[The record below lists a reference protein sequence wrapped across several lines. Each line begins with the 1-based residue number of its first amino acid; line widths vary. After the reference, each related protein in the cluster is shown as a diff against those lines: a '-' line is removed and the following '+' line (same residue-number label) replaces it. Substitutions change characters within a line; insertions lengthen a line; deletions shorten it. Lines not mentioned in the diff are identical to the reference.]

1 MQSQV
6 CNEATYFEQSKY
18 STLKLFKKG
27 ENWHCGL
34 CDVCLFYNQQ
44 LFQIVLAVVLVAASA
59 QEEARDAR
67 LLAGIPAGY
76 AGLPVGYAGLPAGYA
91 GLPAGYAGL
100 PAGYAGLPAA
110 HAGYAGIPY
119 PYAAP
124 AAIPAAIPAPVPVN
138 YALPP
143 VREVEGAPIVS
154 QTVEKVEQHG
164 YSIRY

>member
-1 MQSQV
+1 MGQF
-6 CNEATYFEQSKY
+6 FESHRTQLHITMY
-18 STLKLFKKG
+18 KL
-27 ENWHCGL
+27 
-34 CDVCLFYNQQ
+34 
-44 LFQIVLAVVLVAASA
+44 IVLAVVLVAASA

-67 LLAGIPAGY
+67 LLAALPAGY

-91 GLPAGYAGL
+91 GLP
-100 PAGYAGLPAA
+100 
-110 HAGYAGIPY
+110 AGYAGIPY

>member
-1 MQSQV
+1 M
-6 CNEATYFEQSKY
+6 
-18 STLKLFKKG
+18 G
-27 ENWHCGL
+27 
-34 CDVCLFYNQQ
+34 
-44 LFQIVLAVVLVAASA
+44 AASA

-67 LLAGIPAGY
+67 LLAALPAGY
-76 AGLPVGYAGLPAGYA
+76 AGLPVGYDGLPAGYA
-91 GLPAGYAGL
+91 GLPAGCAGL
-100 PAGYAGLPAA
+100 P
-110 HAGYAGIPY
+110 AGYAGIPY

>member
-1 MQSQV
+1 MGQF
-6 CNEATYFEQSKY
+6 FESHRTQLHITMY
-18 STLKLFKKG
+18 KL
-27 ENWHCGL
+27 
-34 CDVCLFYNQQ
+34 
-44 LFQIVLAVVLVAASA
+44 IVLAVVLVAASA
-59 QEEARDAR
+59 QEEARDAK
-67 LLAGIPAGY
+67 LLAGLPAGY
-76 AGLPVGYAGLPAGYA
+76 AGLPVGYAGL
-91 GLPAGYAGL
+91 
-100 PAGYAGLPAA
+100 

>member
-1 MQSQV
+1 MGQF
-6 CNEATYFEQSKY
+6 FESHRTQLHITMY
-18 STLKLFKKG
+18 KL
-27 ENWHCGL
+27 
-34 CDVCLFYNQQ
+34 
-44 LFQIVLAVVLVAASA
+44 IVLAVVLVAASA

-67 LLAGIPAGY
+67 LLAG
-76 AGLPVGYAGLPAGYA
+76 LPVGYVGLPAGYA

-110 HAGYAGIPY
+110 H
-119 PYAAP
+119 

>member
-1 MQSQV
+1 MGQF
-6 CNEATYFEQSKY
+6 FESHRTQLHITMY
-18 STLKLFKKG
+18 KL
-27 ENWHCGL
+27 
-34 CDVCLFYNQQ
+34 
-44 LFQIVLAVVLVAASA
+44 IVFAVVLVATSA

-67 LLAGIPAGY
+67 LLAGLPAGY

-100 PAGYAGLPAA
+100 PAA
-110 HAGYAGIPY
+110 HAAYAGIPY
-119 PYAAP
+119 PYAA
-124 AAIPAAIPAPVPVN
+124 PAAIPAPVPVN

-154 QTVEKVEQHG
+154 QTVEKVERHG

>member
-1 MQSQV
+1 MGQF
-6 CNEATYFEQSKY
+6 FESHHTQLHI
-18 STLKLFKKG
+18 TMDKL
-27 ENWHCGL
+27 
-34 CDVCLFYNQQ
+34 
-44 LFQIVLAVVLVAASA
+44 IVLAVVLVAASA

-67 LLAGIPAGY
+67 LLAALPAGY
-76 AGLPVGYAGLPAGYA
+76 AGLPVGYTGLPAGYA

-100 PAGYAGLPAA
+100 PAGYAG
-110 HAGYAGIPY
+110 IPY

-124 AAIPAAIPAPVPVN
+124 AAIPAAIPATVPVN

>member
-1 MQSQV
+1 MGQF
-6 CNEATYFEQSKY
+6 FESHHTQLHITMY
-18 STLKLFKKG
+18 KL
-27 ENWHCGL
+27 
-34 CDVCLFYNQQ
+34 
-44 LFQIVLAVVLVAASA
+44 IVLAVVLVAASA

-67 LLAGIPAGY
+67 LLAALPAGY
-76 AGLPVGYAGLPAGYA
+76 AGLPV
-91 GLPAGYAGL
+91 
-100 PAGYAGLPAA
+100 GYAGLPAA

>member
-1 MQSQV
+1 MGQF
-6 CNEATYFEQSKY
+6 FESHRAQLHITMY
-18 STLKLFKKG
+18 KL
-27 ENWHCGL
+27 
-34 CDVCLFYNQQ
+34 
-44 LFQIVLAVVLVAASA
+44 IVLAVV
-59 QEEARDAR
+59 
-67 LLAGIPAGY
+67 
-76 AGLPVGYAGLPAGYA
+76 PAGYA

-110 HAGYAGIPY
+110 HAGYAGYAGIPY
-119 PYAAP
+119 PYAA
-124 AAIPAAIPAPVPVN
+124 PAAIPAPVPVN

>member
-1 MQSQV
+1 MGQF
-6 CNEATYFEQSKY
+6 FESHHTQLHITMY
-18 STLKLFKKG
+18 KL
-27 ENWHCGL
+27 
-34 CDVCLFYNQQ
+34 
-44 LFQIVLAVVLVAASA
+44 IVLAVVLVAASA

-67 LLAGIPAGY
+67 LLAALPAGY
-76 AGLPVGYAGLPAGYA
+76 AGLPVGYA

>member
-1 MQSQV
+1 MGQF
-6 CNEATYFEQSKY
+6 FESHRTQLHITMY
-18 STLKLFKKG
+18 KL
-27 ENWHCGL
+27 
-34 CDVCLFYNQQ
+34 
-44 LFQIVLAVVLVAASA
+44 IVLSVVLVAASA
-59 QEEARDAR
+59 QEQARDAKF
-67 LLAGIPAGY
+67 L
-76 AGLPVGYAGLPAGYA
+76 AGLPAGYAGLPAGYA

-124 AAIPAAIPAPVPVN
+124 AAIPAPVPVN

>member
-1 MQSQV
+1 MGQF
-6 CNEATYFEQSKY
+6 FESHRTQLHITMY
-18 STLKLFKKG
+18 KL
-27 ENWHCGL
+27 
-34 CDVCLFYNQQ
+34 
-44 LFQIVLAVVLVAASA
+44 IVLAVVLVAASA
-59 QEEARDAR
+59 QEQARDAR
-67 LLAGIPAGY
+67 LLAALPAGY
-76 AGLPVGYAGLPAGYA
+76 AGLPV
-91 GLPAGYAGL
+91 GYAGL

-154 QTVEKVEQHG
+154 QTVEKVEQ
-164 YSIRY
+164 

>member
-1 MQSQV
+1 MGQF
-6 CNEATYFEQSKY
+6 FESHHTQLHITMY
-18 STLKLFKKG
+18 KL
-27 ENWHCGL
+27 
-34 CDVCLFYNQQ
+34 
-44 LFQIVLAVVLVAASA
+44 IVLAVVLVAASA

-67 LLAGIPAGY
+67 LLAA
-76 AGLPVGYAGLPAGYA
+76 LPAGYA
-91 GLPAGYAGL
+91 GL
-100 PAGYAGLPAA
+100 
-110 HAGYAGIPY
+110 PY

>member
-1 MQSQV
+1 MGQF
-6 CNEATYFEQSKY
+6 FESHRTQLHITMY
-18 STLKLFKKG
+18 KL
-27 ENWHCGL
+27 
-34 CDVCLFYNQQ
+34 
-44 LFQIVLAVVLVAASA
+44 IVLAVVLVAASA

-67 LLAGIPAGY
+67 LLAGLPAGY
-76 AGLPVGYAGLPAGYA
+76 AGLPV
-91 GLPAGYAGL
+91 GYAGL

-143 VREVEGAPIVS
+143 VREVEGVPIVS

>member
-1 MQSQV
+1 M
-6 CNEATYFEQSKY
+6 
-18 STLKLFKKG
+18 
-27 ENWHCGL
+27 
-34 CDVCLFYNQQ
+34 
-44 LFQIVLAVVLVAASA
+44 FQIVLTVVLVAASA
-59 QEEARDAR
+59 QEQARDGKF
-67 LLAGIPAGY
+67 L

-100 PAGYAGLPAA
+100 PAGYAGLPAGYAGLPVA
-110 HAGYAGIPY
+110 HAGAYAAGIPY

-124 AAIPAAIPAPVPVN
+124 AAIPAPAPVN

>member
-1 MQSQV
+1 MGQF
-6 CNEATYFEQSKY
+6 FESHRTQLHITMY
-18 STLKLFKKG
+18 KL
-27 ENWHCGL
+27 
-34 CDVCLFYNQQ
+34 
-44 LFQIVLAVVLVAASA
+44 IVLAVVLVAANA

-67 LLAGIPAGY
+67 LLAGLPAGY

-100 PAGYAGLPAA
+100 PAA
-110 HAGYAGIPY
+110 HAAYAGIPY

>member
-1 MQSQV
+1 MGQF
-6 CNEATYFEQSKY
+6 FESHRTQLHITMY
-18 STLKLFKKG
+18 KL
-27 ENWHCGL
+27 
-34 CDVCLFYNQQ
+34 
-44 LFQIVLAVVLVAASA
+44 IVLAVVLVAASA

-67 LLAGIPAGY
+67 LHAGLPAGY

-91 GLPAGYAGL
+91 GPPAGYAGL

-110 HAGYAGIPY
+110 HAGYAGIPF
-119 PYAAP
+119 PYAA
-124 AAIPAAIPAPVPVN
+124 PAAIPAPVPVN

>member
-1 MQSQV
+1 MGGLVWDPLQF
-6 CNEATYFEQSKY
+6 FESHHTQLHITMY
-18 STLKLFKKG
+18 KL
-27 ENWHCGL
+27 
-34 CDVCLFYNQQ
+34 
-44 LFQIVLAVVLVAASA
+44 IVLAVVLVAASA

-67 LLAGIPAGY
+67 LLAALPAGY

-119 PYAAP
+119 PYAT
-124 AAIPAAIPAPVPVN
+124 PAAIPAPVPFN

>member
-1 MQSQV
+1 MGQF
-6 CNEATYFEQSKY
+6 FESHHTQLHITMY
-18 STLKLFKKG
+18 KL
-27 ENWHCGL
+27 
-34 CDVCLFYNQQ
+34 
-44 LFQIVLAVVLVAASA
+44 IVLAVVLVAASA

-67 LLAGIPAGY
+67 LLAA
-76 AGLPVGYAGLPAGYA
+76 LPAGYA

>member
-1 MQSQV
+1 MGQF
-6 CNEATYFEQSKY
+6 FESHHTQLHITMY
-18 STLKLFKKG
+18 KL
-27 ENWHCGL
+27 
-34 CDVCLFYNQQ
+34 
-44 LFQIVLAVVLVAASA
+44 IVLAVVLVAASA

-67 LLAGIPAGY
+67 LLAALPAGY

-91 GLPAGYAGL
+91 GLP
-100 PAGYAGLPAA
+100 
-110 HAGYAGIPY
+110 AGYAGIPY

>member
-1 MQSQV
+1 M
-6 CNEATYFEQSKY
+6 
-18 STLKLFKKG
+18 
-27 ENWHCGL
+27 
-34 CDVCLFYNQQ
+34 
-44 LFQIVLAVVLVAASA
+44 AASA

-67 LLAGIPAGY
+67 LLAALPAGY
-76 AGLPVGYAGLPAGYA
+76 AGLPV
-91 GLPAGYAGL
+91 GYAGL

-119 PYAAP
+119 PYAA
-124 AAIPAAIPAPVPVN
+124 PAAIPAPVPVN

>member
-1 MQSQV
+1 MGQF
-6 CNEATYFEQSKY
+6 FESHHTQLHITMY
-18 STLKLFKKG
+18 KL
-27 ENWHCGL
+27 
-34 CDVCLFYNQQ
+34 
-44 LFQIVLAVVLVAASA
+44 IVLAVVLVVASA

-67 LLAGIPAGY
+67 LLAALPAGY
-76 AGLPVGYAGLPAGYA
+76 AGLPVGYA

-119 PYAAP
+119 PYAA
-124 AAIPAAIPAPVPVN
+124 PAAIPAPVPVN

>member
-1 MQSQV
+1 MGQF
-6 CNEATYFEQSKY
+6 FESHHTQLHITMY
-18 STLKLFKKG
+18 KL
-27 ENWHCGL
+27 
-34 CDVCLFYNQQ
+34 
-44 LFQIVLAVVLVAASA
+44 IVLAVVLVAASA

-67 LLAGIPAGY
+67 LLAA
-76 AGLPVGYAGLPAGYA
+76 
-91 GLPAGYAGL
+91 L

-164 YSIRY
+164 YS

>member
-1 MQSQV
+1 MGQF
-6 CNEATYFEQSKY
+6 FESHRTQLHITMY
-18 STLKLFKKG
+18 KL
-27 ENWHCGL
+27 
-34 CDVCLFYNQQ
+34 
-44 LFQIVLAVVLVAASA
+44 IVLAVVMGAASA

-67 LLAGIPAGY
+67 LLAALPAGY
-76 AGLPVGYAGLPAGYA
+76 AGLPVGYA

-119 PYAAP
+119 PYAT
-124 AAIPAAIPAPVPVN
+124 PAAIPAPVPFN

>member
-1 MQSQV
+1 MGQF
-6 CNEATYFEQSKY
+6 FESHHTQLHITMY
-18 STLKLFKKG
+18 KL
-27 ENWHCGL
+27 
-34 CDVCLFYNQQ
+34 
-44 LFQIVLAVVLVAASA
+44 IVLAVVLVAASA

-67 LLAGIPAGY
+67 LLAALPAGY
-76 AGLPVGYAGLPAGYA
+76 AGLPVGYA

-119 PYAAP
+119 PYAA
-124 AAIPAAIPAPVPVN
+124 PAAIPAPVPVN

>member
-1 MQSQV
+1 MGQF
-6 CNEATYFEQSKY
+6 FESHHTQLHITMY
-18 STLKLFKKG
+18 KL
-27 ENWHCGL
+27 
-34 CDVCLFYNQQ
+34 
-44 LFQIVLAVVLVAASA
+44 IVLAVVLVAASA

-67 LLAGIPAGY
+67 LLAALPAGY
-76 AGLPVGYAGLPAGYA
+76 AGLPVGYAGLPAGYP

>member
-1 MQSQV
+1 MGQF
-6 CNEATYFEQSKY
+6 FESHHTQLHITMY
-18 STLKLFKKG
+18 KL
-27 ENWHCGL
+27 
-34 CDVCLFYNQQ
+34 
-44 LFQIVLAVVLVAASA
+44 IVLAVVLVAASA

-67 LLAGIPAGY
+67 LLAALPAGY
-76 AGLPVGYAGLPAGYA
+76 AGLPV
-91 GLPAGYAGL
+91 GYAGL

>member
-1 MQSQV
+1 MGQF
-6 CNEATYFEQSKY
+6 FESHRTQLHITMY
-18 STLKLFKKG
+18 KL
-27 ENWHCGL
+27 
-34 CDVCLFYNQQ
+34 
-44 LFQIVLAVVLVAASA
+44 IVLAVVLVAASA

-67 LLAGIPAGY
+67 LLAGLPAGY

-91 GLPAGYAGL
+91 GLPA
-100 PAGYAGLPAA
+100 A
-110 HAGYAGIPY
+110 HAAYAGIPF

>member
-1 MQSQV
+1 M
-6 CNEATYFEQSKY
+6 Y
-18 STLKLFKKG
+18 KL
-27 ENWHCGL
+27 
-34 CDVCLFYNQQ
+34 
-44 LFQIVLAVVLVAASA
+44 IVLAVVLVAASA

-67 LLAGIPAGY
+67 LLAALPAGY
-76 AGLPVGYAGLPAGYA
+76 AGLPV
-91 GLPAGYAGL
+91 GYAGL

-124 AAIPAAIPAPVPVN
+124 ADIPAAIPAPVPVN

>member
-1 MQSQV
+1 MGQF
-6 CNEATYFEQSKY
+6 FESHHTQLHITMY
-18 STLKLFKKG
+18 KL
-27 ENWHCGL
+27 
-34 CDVCLFYNQQ
+34 
-44 LFQIVLAVVLVAASA
+44 I
-59 QEEARDAR
+59 
-67 LLAGIPAGY
+67 LLAALPAGY
-76 AGLPVGYAGLPAGYA
+76 AGLPVGYA

-119 PYAAP
+119 PYAA
-124 AAIPAAIPAPVPVN
+124 PAAIPAPVPVN